1 VVGRRILER
10 ERELGVLAA
19 AAQAAAGGAGSVVL
33 MFGEAGI
40 GKSSVVEAVRAYL
53 PAEGRVLLGYCDD
66 LATPGTLGP
75 FRDLVGSV
83 GADLSRALQAGDSR
97 EQVLAALRAELDW
110 QGRPTVLVVEDVHWA
125 DDATLDVLRYLVRRI
140 AGLPAVLV
148 LTYRDDELGR
158 DHPLR
163 QLLGHASGAER
174 VHHLPL
180 KRLSAQAVRQLS
192 AGSPLDGE
200 DVYSVTSGNPFFV
213 SEVLASG
220 DSGNVPYT
228 IVDAVLARVRH
239 LPETGQDALEQ
250 LAVVPSALD
259 RWLVDAL
266 VPGGLAAL
274 AKAEERGLLV
284 VSPVR
289 VAFRHEL
296 TRRTIVD
303 ALPAARRVE
312 LNRRVLAE
320 LVRREGVGLSRVV
333 HHAAQAGDQ
342 DAIARYG
349 PAAAGDAADAGAHRE
364 AAAHYEL
371 VLEQRERFPPAE
383 RADLLERYAIECYT
397 IGAGQ
402 PVVDIQ
408 EQAVDLCRSLG
419 DPRRLGA
426 GLRWLSRMRWWDG
439 DRHGAEAAASEAIEV
454 LETSGDRRLLA
465 LAFSNQSQL
474 HMLAERSAESI
485 ELGERAAELA
495 RTAGDAAVLSHA
507 LTNVGLSR
515 IRLGDRGG
523 ESTIDE
529 ALRVALDAG
538 ENEHACRAYVGIV
551 WQLLDEF
558 RLDEAEHHLT
568 AALDLA
574 EESEHFGF
582 LAYLFVERGRLEFAR
597 SSWEGAVRAAE
608 QAVGSQPPISCPA
621 LTVLG
626 RVRVRLGLPGAG
638 ELLRRAW
645 DLAVGIDELQR
656 VGPVAAGRAEAAW
669 LTGDLATVRAVAEP
683 VHDDARRLRHRALEA
698 ELGYWLTKAGVS
710 VPPSASGHPYALQQT
725 GRWRAAA
732 AAWQRSGCPYEH
744 AAALAESPAAA
755 DQLAALAQLDLLG
768 AEPLARVVRARLR
781 ELGVSRVPRRP
792 AAATRANP
800 AGLTRR
806 QLQVLQM
813 LGDGLT
819 NAEIAVRLVVSAR
832 TVENHVAAV
841 LKKTD
846 AHTRHEAVTRAADLG
861 IDLDPNR

>member
-1 VVGRRILER
+1 MGRRILER
-10 ERELGVLAA
+10 EYELGVLAT
-19 AAQAAAGGAGSVVL
+19 AAQDAAGGAGSVVL

-40 GKSSVVEAVRAYL
+40 GKSSVVEAVRAQL
-53 PAEGRVLLGYCDD
+53 PAEGRILLGYCDD

-75 FRDLVGSV
+75 FRDLVGAV
-83 GADLSRALQAGDSR
+83 GAELSRALQAGDNR
-97 EQVLAALRAELDW
+97 EQVLTALRAELNW
-110 QGRPTVLVVEDVHWA
+110 QARPTVLVVEDVHWA

-148 LTYRDDELGR
+148 LTYRDDELDR

-163 QLLGHASGAER
+163 QLLGQASSTER

-180 KRLSAQAVRQLS
+180 KRLSAQAVRRLS

-200 DVYSVTSGNPFFV
+200 DVYEVTSGNPFFV

-220 DSGNVPYT
+220 GTGQVPYT

-239 LPETGQDALEQ
+239 LPEETQDALEQ

-303 ALPAARRVE
+303 ALPASRRVG
-312 LNRRVLAE
+312 LHRQVLAR
-320 LVRREGVGLSRVV
+320 LVRREGVALSHIV

-342 DAIARYG
+342 DAIAAYG
-349 PAAAGDAADAGAHRE
+349 PAAASDAADAGAHRE

-371 VLEQRERFPPAE
+371 VLRQAERFPPAE
-383 RADLLERYAIECYT
+383 RAGLLERKAIECYT
-397 IGAGQ
+397 IGSGRRA
-402 PVVDIQ
+402 VEAQ
-408 EQAVDLCRSLG
+408 ERAVTLFRTLG
-419 DPRRLGA
+419 DPGALGS
-426 GLRWLSRMRWWDG
+426 GLRWLSRMRWWNG
-439 DRHGAEAAASEAIEV
+439 DRQGAETAAAEAIEV
-454 LETSGDRRLLA
+454 LEAGGGPRLLA
-465 LAFSNQSQL
+465 LAYSNQSQL

-485 ELGERAAELA
+485 DLGERAAALA

-515 IRLGDRGG
+515 IRLGDRRG
-523 ESTIDE
+523 EQTLDE

-538 ENEHACRAYVGIV
+538 ESEHACRSYVGII

-558 RLDEAEHHLT
+558 RLDEAGHHLT
-568 AALDLA
+568 AALELA
-574 EESEHFGF
+574 EESEYFGF
-582 LAYLFVERGRLEFAR
+582 LTYLFVERGRLELAR
-597 SSWEGAVRAAE
+597 ASWEEAVRAAE
-608 QAVGSQPPISCPA
+608 QAVGAQPPIACPA

-626 RVRVRLGLPGAG
+626 RVRVRRGLPGAG

-656 VGPVAAGRAEAAW
+656 TGPVAAARAEAAW
-669 LTGDLATVRAVAEP
+669 LAGDLATVRAVAGP
-683 VHDDARRLRHRALEA
+683 VHDEARRVGHRALAA
-698 ELGYWLTKAGVS
+698 ELGYWLVKAGGS
-710 VPPSASGHPYALQQT
+710 VPPGAGDSPYVLQQA
-725 GRWRAAA
+725 GRWREAAE
-732 AAWQRSGCPYEH
+732 AWRLAGCPYEH
-744 AAALAESPAAA
+744 AAALAESPAEA
-755 DQLAALAQLDLLG
+755 DQLTALTRLDLLG
-768 AEPLARVVRARLR
+768 AEPLARVVRTRLR
-781 ELGVSRVPRRP
+781 ERGTARVPRRP
-792 AAATRANP
+792 DAATRANP
-800 AGLTRR
+800 LGLTGR
-806 QLQVLQM
+806 QLQVFRM
-813 LGDGLT
+813 IGDGLT
-819 NAEIAVRLVVSAR
+819 NAEIAGRLVVSAR

-841 LKKTD
+841 LKKTG
-846 AHTRHEAVTRAADLG
+846 ARTRREAVARAAELG
-861 IDLDPNR
+861 IDLGPDR